1 MSEALRIGLIGAG
14 PWAGMV
20 YAPAIA
26 GHPGAELVSVW
37 ARRPAAAEDI
47 ARPHGAAVAADVDEL
62 LDAVDAVAFAVPPS
76 VQPGLAIRAAQAGK
90 HLLLEKPLAVDLR
103 AAFDLRQAVEDAGVA
118 ALMLLTRRYDP
129 ATAAWLAE
137 VARSGGWVAGEA
149 KWLANS
155 VASGPFSNSPWR
167 KEHGALLDVGPH
179 VLDLLDA
186 ALGRIGEVSAAHTD
200 HPDLYQLFLAHE
212 TGATSVA
219 TLSLSTPVPEPVVDT
234 RIWGAHGQQVLPDWT
249 ITPEQA
255 LGNLISQLIELVAT
269 GEREHPCDV
278 RRGTHLQS
286 LIEVARIR
294 LSD

>member
-26 GHPGAELVSVW
+26 GHPAAELASVW
-37 ARRPAAAEDI
+37 ARRPAAAEEI
-47 ARPHGAAVAADVDEL
+47 ARPHGAAVTTDLAEL
-62 LDAVDAVAFAVPPS
+62 FDTVDAVAFAVPPA
-76 VQPGLAIRAAQAGK
+76 VQPELAIRAARAGK
-90 HLLLEKPLAVDLR
+90 HLLLEKPLAVDLGT
-103 AAFDLRQAVEDAGVA
+103 AFDLRHAVEEAGVA

-129 ATAAWLAE
+129 AITVWLTE
-137 VARSGGWVAGEA
+137 LARTGGWVAGEA

-179 VLDLLDA
+179 MLDLLDA
-186 ALGRIGEVSAAHTD
+186 ALGRIGEVWPARTD
-200 HPDLYQLFLAHE
+200 HPDLYQLLLAHE
-212 TGATSVA
+212 NGATSVL

-234 RIWGAHGQQVLPDWT
+234 RVWGVHGEQVLPDWT

-255 LGNLISQLIELVAT
+255 LGNLISELVTLVAT
-269 GEREHPCDV
+269 GEREHPCGV
-278 RRGTHLQS
+278 ARGTYLQS
-286 LIEVARIR
+286 LIEAANIR